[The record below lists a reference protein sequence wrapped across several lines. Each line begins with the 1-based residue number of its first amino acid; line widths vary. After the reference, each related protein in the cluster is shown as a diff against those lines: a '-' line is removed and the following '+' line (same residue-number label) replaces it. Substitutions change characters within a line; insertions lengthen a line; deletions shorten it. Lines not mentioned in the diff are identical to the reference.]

1 MAVSTPPRPEENKT
15 QNTIQK
21 VFITNNNGNLE
32 PPPLAPP
39 LATYLI
45 GTDLDN
51 PARFEGQE
59 DPLAISVTEELVDL
73 SNEYGNN
80 LFRNSNRSRPPKRLS
95 SIGIN
100 YMESPAEKPGSPKPS
115 TSGSGIPPAPEI
127 MKKQKKSDLDLDP
140 DFDPRSMVKGKGKG
154 KGKSSRNAPSKL
166 SKNRK
171 DKNLPPSPPPPKTN

>member
-1 MAVSTPPRPEENKT
+1 MSH
-15 QNTIQK
+15 
-21 VFITNNNGNLE
+21 FILGCEVVLG
-32 PPPLAPP
+32 PLAPP

-45 GTDLDN
+45 GTNLDN
-51 PARFEGQE
+51 PTRFDGLE
-59 DPLAISVTEELVDL
+59 DPLAISVMEELVDL

-100 YMESPAEKPGSPKPS
+100 YMESPAEKPVSPKPSTS
-115 TSGSGIPPAPEI
+115 TSGSGIPPAPEVT
-127 MKKQKKSDLDLDP
+127 KKQKKSQDLDP